1 MTGSAFCASGLAAVN
16 GKRQAGQVTCVEPA
30 DLLLLSADGVN
41 MLGACSRMRDQL
53 QVYPQGKMSQCMERL
68 NIGDT
73 LRFKGPRGKF
83 KYQPNMKKAIGE
95 LSMSA
100 SVSFAATIRKWGSVR
115 ISIVWHQGSRC
126 VNRLTSRAASSSEAG
141 V

>member
-1 MTGSAFCASGLAAVN
+1 MQIT
-16 GKRQAGQVTCVEPA
+16 
-30 DLLLLSADGVN
+30 
-41 MLGACSRMRDQL
+41 L

-95 LSMSA
+95 LPMSA
-100 SVSFAATIRKWGSVR
+100 SVTFDVTLCKRGSIL
-115 ISIVWHQGSRC
+115 ISIVWQQGSR
-126 VNRLTSRAASSSEAG
+126 
-141 V
+141 